1 MAGNTTSLHT
11 SSKDVFAMAMDRCI
25 LEQLLMMML
34 FDSLRRR
41 DEIDSASGNCDDDS
55 YGYDLRE
62 IVEEGMKIMLMDM
75 ERDQSVFSHERLD
88 VTQRLLETQILHYLM
103 DKREGE
109 GGRAAVPSESLVS
122 SDQHLVDT
130 ATAAAD
136 EAAEEN
142 RHDHEQNKVVA
153 AKQKMIKLK
162 SSSLIMTVV
171 LIGSIMTLSP
181 PLSLILQTDA
191 TGEGEAPPAMP
202 PYAASMSSLRRKQ
215 KDHRTDIGNNAPS
228 TSSEIIS
235 PLSLVVPPPVFSPA
249 AVAVSTASKSDSDPH
264 RLKAEE
270 KVRVRSSTC
279 MDTLGWKDI
288 FGEGCDYYE
297 EYFDPGCPN
306 ADSWAGEMGPA
317 TTHCCFCQHETST
330 LRPTVDSSESP
341 RSSSQSISL
350 SNSTQFCED
359 SPNWED
365 RHNNGCDHYEETKG
379 CADAEFNAGD
389 MGPATEHCCFCQG
402 GSSTVSQIHYFV

>member
-1 MAGNTTSLHT
+1 
-11 SSKDVFAMAMDRCI
+11 
-25 LEQLLMMML
+25 MMML

-41 DEIDSASGNCDDDS
+41 DDIDSSGGNRDDDS
-55 YGYDLRE
+55 YDLRE
-62 IVEEGMKIMLMDM
+62 IVEEGMKIMLT
-75 ERDQSVFSHERLD
+75 ETDQSVFSHERLN

-103 DKREGE
+103 DKREG
-109 GGRAAVPSESLVS
+109 GRATVPSESLVS
-122 SDQHLVDT
+122 SESDHLLVDT
-130 ATAAAD
+130 ATAAD
-136 EAAEEN
+136 EAGAEEN
-142 RHDHEQNKVVA
+142 RHEQSKVA
-153 AKQKMIKLK
+153 ATKQKSGGIG
-162 SSSLIMTVV
+162 SLIMTVV

-215 KDHRTDIGNNAPS
+215 KDHRANIGHNAPS
-228 TSSEIIS
+228 TPSEIIS

-249 AVAVSTASKSDSDPH
+249 AVAVSTASNSD

-270 KVRVRSSTC
+270 KVRSSTC
-279 MDTLGWKDI
+279 MDTPGWKDI

-317 TTHCCFCQHETST
+317 TTHCCFCQHESST
-330 LRPTVDSSESP
+330 LRLTGDSSEPS
-341 RSSSQSISL
+341 RSSSQSISS
-350 SNSTQFCED
+350 SNSTQLCKD
-359 SPNWED
+359 TPNWED
-365 RHNNGCDHYEETKG
+365 RHNNGCDHYENTEDCVNAG
-379 CADAEFNAGD
+379 FNAGD

-402 GSSTVSQIHYFV
+402 GSSTVSQIHSFVRS